1 VELRVF
7 GRVWLSRLSYAVF
20 ISSALA
26 EVEALIALQ
35 SGKSSTLGEAVIIA
49 QRDNEGGQSM
59 YNVGNCLE
67 CEFGAG
73 DEPGPFTGNR
83 EAPNRYVDPVL

>member
-49 QRDNEGGQSM
+49 QITILLILIGLVTLPELGRQR
-59 YNVGNCLE
+59 
-67 CEFGAG
+67 
-73 DEPGPFTGNR
+73 PPPTK
-83 EAPNRYVDPVL
+83 